1 MVKREAAV
9 RELYDYYKSQLLL
22 AAEEKTANALSD
34 PRLDLLL
41 LSLVDRLDI
50 LEWVLDIQSEYQ
62 PVYYLG
68 DNIIH

>member
-1 MVKREAAV
+1 MKREAAV
-9 RELYDYYKSQLLL
+9 RELYDYYKSQLL